1 MTVPYQDP
9 QTPET
14 KASDPSAPLSAA
26 KPPVGPGIITVVGLI
41 FAVLVIGLGVVGVHD
56 TLTRTGLAQGAGWI
70 DASLSPL
77 HRLEPTWWM
86 APAGFVVLIVGAWAV
101 LTALRPRPR
110 TAIAL
115 RAQTGVLLRPRDVAQ
130 IARRAVEDVD
140 GVISAKVSA
149 TRRAINVA
157 VRATTTAGLAP
168 QVDQAVK
175 TALSALSNQPRI
187 RVRVTSEG
195 GTR

>member
-1 MTVPYQDP
+1 MTARHQDRES
-9 QTPET
+9 PET
-14 KASDPSAPLSAA
+14 KVSDAGVPVPAA
-26 KPPVGPGIITVVGLI
+26 KPPIGPGLITVVGLI
-41 FAVLVIGLGVVGVHD
+41 LAGLVIGLGVVGVHD

-86 APAGFVVLIVGAWAV
+86 APAGVVVLIVGAWVV

-115 RAQTGVLLRPRDVAQ
+115 HAQTGVLLRPRDVAQ
-130 IARRAVEDVD
+130 IARRAVEEVD

-157 VRATTTAGLAP
+157 VRTTTTAGPAP

-195 GTR
+195 GAR